1 MHRKPRRLLTKLA
14 LLFAALVAI
23 PLTVNGIFL
32 SVMGRNNLL
41 SSGAELR
48 GIAEKTLRD
57 SHERLIHSAT
67 ENAEQSSR
75 ELIRISREQLGAL
88 GEQQS
93 RLSQDALKQSNERLI
108 QAGSDAL
115 RKAMNRSVKA
125 SHDAIDKSHAQLR
138 TLHQE
143 AILHVSEQ
151 MVTDARAAFERL
163 EGELTQSNRKALLQF
178 VAELNQ
184 QRARAAAEKASK
196 FLETTTTTLNDAINL
211 LPLNTTDAYK
221 VNRAL
226 AFLREQQRLIL
237 YAAVMS
243 PEGRVIARQPD
254 GALPFPIPRVQK
266 TVFSGDAP
274 PPVGRMETE
283 WLLHNP
289 AVSESLQTGQVR
301 YSPVTLMKGRAPRMT
316 VAVPMFKGSIELS
329 GVLAVELSL
338 EPLTQLGCNSFVG
351 QSGAPL
357 FVVAGDG
364 TIVVPSDP
372 STDKLFVGVTP
383 SQKKE
388 FALPMTSLKNEA
400 GTWTSDDTE
409 AVPILGAYAKV
420 KGTDWM
426 AVSLVP
432 TKEAMAL
439 ADQMRQTVRRAADDA
454 SSAMETKVRSNAE
467 AAVNAAMPQHQLVMA
482 DATRTI
488 RGESETLLSSAIKRA
503 RKNQKDVTDDAA
515 RRIQDGSQQAAQ
527 DAAAAMTHHADAA
540 AAEATLKMQRQTQGI
555 AAASLG
561 AMKSAAVTTANRSGQ
576 NMMIHSGL
584 LIAVFLVLALVLAMM
599 TAHSIVR
606 PLTQLAAGT
615 EALARGDFSQRVP
628 VQSQD
633 EVGQLA
639 HAFNQMAS
647 ALEQSRERERAVNAV
662 LSQQNSRLHAIVEST
677 PDGLIMLDN
686 DDRIAFLNS
695 TAQRLLG
702 VNDVSA
708 LPCASE
714 DLPPK
719 AAERF
724 AAALAAANNN
734 EPSDI
739 VLNEESKRVLQI
751 RSVPIM
757 DETGVSHGRLIHL
770 HDVTREREID
780 EMKTNFVSL
789 VSHEL
794 RTPLTSILAFS
805 SYILTG
811 KWGDLTPRQRTGLE
825 SMHRQAKRL
834 HAIIS
839 DFLDVSRIE
848 SGRIEMQREP
858 VAVADIAANVIEE
871 LRPQAAEKRLSVRLH
886 IAEGGSGASAPRDDA
901 VGTPL
906 NLNAPILA
914 LADEERIAQVMTNLI
929 GNSIKF
935 TDSGGRIDVIVSR
948 ANGVVQVDVRDTG
961 CGIPSDELPKVFDR
975 FYQVE
980 RVVTRK
986 TGGTGL
992 GLAIVKNIVE
1002 AHGGDIRGDSRVGE
1016 GTTFSFTLPAMDEG

>member
-1 MHRKPRRLLTKLA
+1 LLTKLA

-48 GIAEKTLRD
+48 GIAERTLRD
-57 SHERLIHSAT
+57 SHKRLIRSAT

-75 ELIRISREQLGAL
+75 ELIRISREQLSAL

-93 RLSQDALKQSNERLI
+93 RLSQNALKQSTERLI
-108 QAGSDAL
+108 QTGSDAL
-115 RKAMNRSVKA
+115 RKAMNRSVRV

-138 TLHQE
+138 ALHQE

-151 MVTDARAAFERL
+151 MVADARAAFERL
-163 EGELTQSNRKALLQF
+163 EEELTQSHRRALWQF

-184 QRARAAAEKASK
+184 QRARAAAEKASQ
-196 FLETTTTTLNDAINL
+196 FLEDVTAALNDAINT
-211 LPLNTTDAYK
+211 LPLNTTDASK
-221 VNRAL
+221 VSRAL
-226 AFLREQQRLIL
+226 AFLLEQQRLLL
-237 YAAVMS
+237 YAAVVS
-243 PEGRVIARQPD
+243 PAGRVLARQPD
-254 GALPFPIPRVQK
+254 GALPFPIPTIQK
-266 TVFSGDAP
+266 TVFNGDAP
-274 PPVGRMETE
+274 PPVGRLETE
-283 WLLHNP
+283 WLLRNP

-316 VAVPMFKGSIELS
+316 VAVPMFKGSLELS

-338 EPLTQLGCNSFVG
+338 EPLRQLGCHSFVA

-357 FVVAGDG
+357 FIVANDG
-364 TIVVPSDP
+364 TMVVPPDP
-372 STDKLFVGVTP
+372 AADKLLVRDAP
-383 SQKKE
+383 SQKTGL
-388 FALPMTSLKNEA
+388 ALPLTSLKNDA
-400 GTWTSDDTE
+400 GTWTSGRDGDS
-409 AVPILGAYAKV
+409 ALLGAYAKV
-420 KGTDWM
+420 KGTDWV

-432 TKEAMAL
+432 TQEAMAL
-439 ADQMRQTVRRAADDA
+439 AEQMRQTVRNAANDA
-454 SSAMETKVRSNAE
+454 SRAMETKVRANAE
-467 AAVNAAMPQHQLVMA
+467 AAVNAAMPQHQLVRA
-482 DATRTI
+482 DAARII
-488 RGESETLLSSAIKRA
+488 RSESENLLSSAIKKA
-503 RKNQKDVTDDAA
+503 RQEQKEITDDAA
-515 RRIQDGSQQAAQ
+515 RRIQHGSQQAAQ
-527 DAAAAMTHHADAA
+527 DAAEAMMHHADAA
-540 AAEATLKMQRQTQGI
+540 AQQATLKMQRQTQGI
-555 AAASLG
+555 AQTSLG
-561 AMKSAAVTTANRSGQ
+561 AMKSAAAATANRSGQ
-576 NMMIHSGL
+576 NMMIHSGW
-584 LIAVFLVLALVLAMM
+584 LIAVFLLLALALAVM

-633 EVGQLA
+633 EIGQLA
-639 HAFNQMAS
+639 HAFNQMAE
-647 ALEQSRERERAVNAV
+647 ALAQSRERERAVNAV

-702 VNDVSA
+702 VSDVSA
-708 LPCASE
+708 LPCPSE

-719 AAERF
+719 AAARF
-724 AAALAAANNN
+724 AAALAAANHN

-751 RSVPIM
+751 RSVPVM

-871 LRPQAAEKRLSVRLH
+871 LRPQAAEKRLSVTLK
-886 IAEGGSGASAPRDDA
+886 AEPPHDSE
-901 VGTPL
+901 
-906 NLNAPILA
+906 PILA

-929 GNSIKF
+929 GNAIKF
-935 TDSGGRIDVIVSR
+935 TDNGGQIDVTISR
-948 ANGVVQVDVRDTG
+948 SNGVVQVDVRDTG
-961 CGIPSDELPKVFDR
+961 CGIPPDELPKVFDR

-1002 AHGGDIRGDSRVGE
+1002 AHGGDVRVESQVGV
-1016 GTTFSFTLPAMDEG
+1016 GTTFSFTLPAMDAVDG

>member
-14 LLFAALVAI
+14 LLFTALVAI
-23 PLTVNGIFL
+23 PLMVNGIVL

-41 SSGAELR
+41 ASGAELR

-57 SHERLIHSAT
+57 SHERLIRSAT

-88 GEQQS
+88 GQQQS

-115 RKAMNRSVKA
+115 RKAMNRAVQA

-138 TLHQE
+138 ALHQD
-143 AILHVSEQ
+143 AIMRVSEQ
-151 MVTDARAAFERL
+151 MVADARAAFERL
-163 EGELTQSNRKALLQF
+163 EEELTHSHRKALLQF

-184 QRARAAAEKASK
+184 QRARAAAEKADR
-196 FLETTTTTLNDAINL
+196 FLENTTTTLNDAINT
-211 LPLNTTDAYK
+211 LPLNTTDASK
-221 VNRAL
+221 VSRAL
-226 AFLREQQRLIL
+226 ALLREQQRLIL
-237 YAAVMS
+237 YAAVVS

-266 TVFSGDAP
+266 TVFSGEAP

-283 WLLHNP
+283 WLLRNP
-289 AVSESLQTGQVR
+289 AVAESLQTGQVR
-301 YSPVTLMKGRAPRMT
+301 YAPVTLTKGRAPRLT
-316 VAVPMFKGSIELS
+316 VAVPMFKGSLELS

-338 EPLTQLGCNSFVG
+338 EPLRQLGCNSFVG
-351 QSGAPL
+351 QSDAPL
-357 FVVAGDG
+357 FVVANDG
-364 TIVVPSDP
+364 TIIVPPDDGESANQRTSEPANQRRRFVVPSLRLD
-372 STDKLFVGVTP
+372 
-383 SQKKE
+383 
-388 FALPMTSLKNEA
+388 ALRGEA

-409 AVPILGAYAKV
+409 AVPLLGAYARV

-454 SSAMETKVRSNAE
+454 SSAMETKVRANAE
-467 AAVNAAMPQHQLVMA
+467 AAVHAAMPQHQLVTA
-482 DATRTI
+482 DATRAI
-488 RGESETLLSSAIKRA
+488 RGESETLLAAAIERA
-503 RKNQKDVTDDAA
+503 RKNQKKVTEAA
-515 RRIQDGSQQAAQ
+515 VRRIQDGSQQAAQ
-527 DAAAAMTHHADAA
+527 DAAKAMTLHADAA
-540 AAEATLKMQRQTQGI
+540 AAEARLKMQRQTQGI

-561 AMKSAAVTTANRSGQ
+561 AMKSAAAATANRSGQ
-576 NMMIHSGL
+576 NMMIHSGW
-584 LIAVFLVLALVLAMM
+584 LIAVFLVLALALAVM

-639 HAFNQMAS
+639 HAFNQMAA

-662 LSQQNSRLHAIVEST
+662 LSQQNSRLHAIIEST

-702 VNDVSA
+702 VDDVSA
-708 LPCASE
+708 LPCAAE

-724 AAALAAANNN
+724 AAASAAANHN

-751 RSVPIM
+751 RSVPVV
-757 DETGVSHGRLIHL
+757 DETGVSHGRLLHL

-871 LRPQAAEKRLSVRLH
+871 LRPQAAEKRLSVTLKTEPPR
-886 IAEGGSGASAPRDDA
+886 ASE
-901 VGTPL
+901 
-906 NLNAPILA
+906 PILA

-929 GNSIKF
+929 GNAIKF
-935 TDSGGRIDVIVSR
+935 TDSGGRIDVTISHP
-948 ANGVVQVDVRDTG
+948 NGVVKVDVRDTG
-961 CGIPSDELPKVFDR
+961 CGIPPDELPKVFDR

-1002 AHGGDIRGDSRVGE
+1002 AHGGDISVDSQVGE
-1016 GTTFSFTLPAMDEG
+1016 GTTFSFTLPAMDAQDG